1 MKGVTVATLAP
12 KKDQITQNAGD
23 YNDVSEIYNYRRE
36 MFQQTIAQQKGQL
49 QNTIR
54 QKENL
59 VSFNSSSPRF
69 QAKKQIQIVT
79 GQDAENGDLYIIK
92 DDKSNLGP
100 GYYKN

>member
-1 MKGVTVATLAP
+1 MKGVSLSALAP

-54 QKENL
+54 
-59 VSFNSSSPRF
+59 
-69 QAKKQIQIVT
+69 
-79 GQDAENGDLYIIK
+79 
-92 DDKSNLGP
+92 
-100 GYYKN
+100 